1 MNTLHSFRRSLV
13 VCAVGVL
20 ATVAVRAQEV
30 LPREEALKYA
40 FAAALH
46 EPSSMAAPI
55 QVDADL
61 KRPFVA
67 HQDDYGVMVL
77 PETKLAAMLS
87 GAAKDVVPVGQ
98 LWLRRL
104 TPLVQG
110 SGVGASELQLVR
122 VEVQGESERVPLC
135 LMGARKTEAGTMEL
149 VVYGRNRTPL
159 LAVPLRPTTR
169 SQSLP
174 VEIAGE
180 RESDGGLLR
189 IYVLGK
195 YVAEL
200 PVTELSDY

>member
-1 MNTLHSFRRSLV
+1 MNRLPHSLRRLV
-13 VCAVGVL
+13 VTAVCAL
-20 ATVAVRAQEV
+20 AAAVQAQEV

-46 EPSSMAAPI
+46 EPSGMAAPV

-61 KRPFVA
+61 KRPFAA
-67 HQDDYGVMVL
+67 HQDDYGVLAL
-77 PETKLAAMLS
+77 PETKLAATLA

-98 LWLRRL
+98 LWLRKL
-104 TPLVQG
+104 TPMVQG
-110 SGVGASELQLVR
+110 AGVGTSELQMVR
-122 VEVQGESERVPLC
+122 VEVEGESERVPLC
-135 LMGARKTEAGTMEL
+135 VMGARKTEAGAMEL

-159 LAVPLRPTTR
+159 LSVPLRPVTR

-174 VEIAGE
+174 IEIAGE

-189 IYVLGK
+189 IYVVGK

-200 PVTELSDY
+200 PVTELADY